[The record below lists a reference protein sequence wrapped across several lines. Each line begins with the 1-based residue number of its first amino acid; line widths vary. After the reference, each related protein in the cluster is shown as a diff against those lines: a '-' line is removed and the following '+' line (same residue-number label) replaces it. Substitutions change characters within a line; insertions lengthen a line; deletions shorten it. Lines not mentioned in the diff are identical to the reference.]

1 MEPSTGKVPPS
12 DWLLGL
18 SMGHFMA
25 VWCRSD
31 QPTVASVITEQVVLG
46 YIRKQAHKKHSFMAS
61 APVPALASLSAGLC
75 LKHVSQ
81 TNPFLPKMLL
91 IRAFDHNNSEC
102 TRTSTWLSLSSG
114 LQTQCDQLPHAPAG
128 RPFTHDGHIYSD
140 SEPNT
145 PFLLCL
151 ASVRSFITERRKGT
165 NMIVW
170 VSLLLLWPNAWQNP
184 LKRELFLSA
193 HS

>member
-1 MEPSTGKVPPS
+1 M
-12 DWLLGL
+12 
-18 SMGHFMA
+18 
-25 VWCRSD
+25 
-31 QPTVASVITEQVVLG
+31 VLG

-61 APVPALASLSAGLC
+61 APVLALASLSAGLC

-102 TRTSTWLSLSSG
+102 TRTSTGLSLPSG
-114 LQTQCDQLPHAPAG
+114 LQTQCDQLPHALAG
-128 RPFTHDGHIYSD
+128 RPFTHDVSYARWPDSD

-165 NMIVW
+165 NMIV
-170 VSLLLLWPNAWQNP
+170 
-184 LKRELFLSA
+184 
-193 HS
+193 